1 MEASK
6 RRKATSKE
14 SLTGMKT
21 TSCETIQ
28 IQIQMI
34 KSDKGTRRCEMQHD
48 QRKTMRAVQNL

>member
-6 RRKATSKE
+6 RRKATLKE